1 MTSVRGMRT
10 PLGDGV
16 KQQIESC
23 AWPGPP
29 DYEVAHT
36 NPFFIEFLQE
46 DASGLATEL

>member
-1 MTSVRGMRT
+1 
-10 PLGDGV
+10 V

-46 DASGLATEL
+46 GASELAT